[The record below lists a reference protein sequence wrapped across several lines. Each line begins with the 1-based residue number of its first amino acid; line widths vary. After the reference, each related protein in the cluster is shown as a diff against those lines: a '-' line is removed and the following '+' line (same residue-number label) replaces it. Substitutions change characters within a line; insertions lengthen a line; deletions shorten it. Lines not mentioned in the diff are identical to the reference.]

1 MGMNCQVIIIKMASI
16 LTKGMLSMMRKED
29 EVNLF
34 DKVSKIFGYGK
45 SMAALD

>member
-1 MGMNCQVIIIKMASI
+1 MASI

-29 EVNLF
+29 EVNLLDIVF
-34 DKVSKIFGYGK
+34 KIFGYRK

>member
-1 MGMNCQVIIIKMASI
+1 MNRQVIIVKMASI

-34 DKVSKIFGYGK
+34 DIVFKIFGYRK